1 MLFSIVRE
9 SSDPG
14 PSVTTL
20 VLLHGLGAN
29 EYDLM
34 SFANYLDPRFRIESV
49 RAPLMSPW
57 GGYSWFDID
66 FSEAGIAI
74 DGAGARASFG
84 LLTGFLA
91 ERQNGPLILA
101 GFSQGAMMTLSVV
114 MERPDLIQ
122 GAIGMSGGLLPGFDF
137 TPGPRPPILLTH
149 GVADPVVPISEG
161 RGAAES
167 LAASGVPVDFRQY
180 AMGHEINGDC
190 LEDLASWLSE
200 RL

>member
-9 SSDPG
+9 SSCPG
-14 PSVTTL
+14 PDVRTL

-34 SFANYLDPRFRIESV
+34 GLADYLDPRFRIESV

-66 FSEAGIAI
+66 FSEKGIEI
-74 DGAGARASFG
+74 DGAGARSSFG
-84 LLTGFLA
+84 LLVDFLA
-91 ERQNGPLILA
+91 ERQGPVILA

-122 GAIGMSGGLLPGFDF
+122 GAIAMSGGLLPGFAF
-137 TPGPRPPILLTH
+137 TPGRRPPVLMTH
-149 GVADPVVPISEG
+149 GVADPVVPVSEG
-161 RGAAES
+161 QRAAES
-167 LAASGVPVDFRQY
+167 LTALGISVDFRQY

-190 LEDLASWLSE
+190 LDDLSSWLSGQ
-200 RL
+200 L